1 MFEVIKKMFI
11 GLFNI
16 CLIKSFRESLVSN
29 SNRPMKYLTLNNQL
43 YQARPALVTINS
55 DETLFYL
62 FTVSANKYG
71 GSCNTINEFVLQMKL
86 IKK

>member
-16 CLIKSFRESLVSN
+16 SLIKSFRESLVSN
-29 SNRPMKYLTLNNQL
+29 LKRPMKYLTLNNQL
-43 YQARPALVTINS
+43 YQARPTLVTINS

-71 GSCNTINEFVLQMKL
+71 GICNTINEFVLQIKL